1 MASRPQHYLRIA
13 LAASA
18 ALLLASCHKE
28 PPVLPKVSPLP
39 APPAAAT
46 TPAPPRAAANI
57 DEYKVQVAERILASN
72 PHQTFSGRL
81 PPMLPAIVVLDIGI
95 DRDGGVSEARVHR
108 SRDNAA
114 AKVALA
120 ALAAG
125 TPYPKPG
132 HLLRFGHKTLVF
144 SETFLFNKDYQFQLR
159 TLAGPQ

>member
-1 MASRPQHYLRIA
+1 MATRSQHILRIA
-13 LAASA
+13 VAAGA

-28 PPVLPKVSPLP
+28 PPALPKTSPAP
-39 APPAAAT
+39 TPPAADA
-46 TPAPPRAAANI
+46 PAALPRVASNI
-57 DEYKVQVAERILASN
+57 DEYKVLVAERILASN
-72 PHQTFSGRL
+72 PQQTFSGRL

-114 AKVALA
+114 SKVALA

-144 SETFLFNKDYQFQLR
+144 SETFLFNKDYKFQLR